1 MKLLDESLPIPIYIR
16 EIGEGCERRREREDD
31 AVSQLVAE
39 AFGEKAERRHDAVGA
54 PIIYSAGEIL
64 DVKVSIS
71 HSQKIAALAIAPSD
85 MLVGI
90 DIESDRA
97 QLARVASRVLSEPEV
112 EYYRTIPQGFLKA
125 WTLKEA
131 LYKAVRGIAGEE
143 IDFAK
148 QLILPLSNECHA
160 AFANKEGKIVR
171 TLKIKSLT
179 LPHHN
184 DTMLSI
190 VYASI

>member
-1 MKLLDESLPIPIYIR
+1 MKLLNDSLPFPIYIR
-16 EIGEGCERRREREDD
+16 EIAEGSEGRREREED
-31 AVSQLVAE
+31 AVAQLVVE
-39 AFGEKAERRHDAVGA
+39 AFGENAERRHDAVGA
-54 PIIYSAGEIL
+54 PIIYRSGEIL

-85 MLVGI
+85 MLAGI

-97 QLARVASRVLSEPEV
+97 QLTRVAPRVLSEAEV
-112 EYYRTIPQGFLKA
+112 EYYKNQARGFLKA

-148 QLILPLSNECHA
+148 QLVLPLSDENRA
-160 AFANKEGKIVR
+160 AFANKEGEIVR
-171 TLKIKSLT
+171 TLETRSLT
-179 LPHHN
+179 LPHLS